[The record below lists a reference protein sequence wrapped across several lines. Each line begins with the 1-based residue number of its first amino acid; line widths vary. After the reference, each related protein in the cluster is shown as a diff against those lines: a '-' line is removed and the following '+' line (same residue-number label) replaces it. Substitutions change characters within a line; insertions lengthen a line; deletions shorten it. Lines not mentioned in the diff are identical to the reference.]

1 MHRPSDGDPAG
12 LQNELVAWSNARRRH
27 AQPND
32 AGSYNHP
39 SRERLAAKLKHRS
52 KRAVAVT
59 SVFPDYLQLE
69 VWRIRKTIF

>member
-1 MHRPSDGDPAG
+1 MHRPRHDDPAG
-12 LQNELVAWSNARRRH
+12 LQNELVAWRNARRRH

-32 AGSYNHP
+32 ASSYNHP

-59 SVFPDYLQLE
+59 SVFPDNLQLE
-69 VWRIRKTIF
+69 VWLIRETIV